1 MLSHNIGTPRFRV
14 TEAPHGH
21 TSPQSLWQGR
31 RHGQLHTRFYSFH
44 SVHWPKQ
51 DTRSH
56 FQGGQESTAWQVP
69 RGGGTKTS
77 AQGHGDHGQAS
88 SRKGCHSLRE
98 NANRKR
104 QGRSGGEE
112 RLSWVDSLGA
122 SYHPTLATGTQL
134 SLIKRSE
141 CLVANNQLVLLASLN
156 SKQSSRLVL
165 IASESA
171 WAAINKSHHRPVA

>member
-1 MLSHNIGTPRFRV
+1 MAGKETWPITHSLLQLPLS
-14 TEAPHGH
+14 
-21 TSPQSLWQGR
+21 SLAQA
-31 RHGQLHTRFYSFH
+31 RHAVPPSR
-44 SVHWPKQ
+44 
-51 DTRSH
+51 
-56 FQGGQESTAWQVP
+56 GQESIAWQVP
-69 RGGGTKTS
+69 RGGETKTS

-98 NANRKR
+98 DANRKR
-104 QGRSGGEE
+104 RGRSGGEE

-141 CLVANNQLVLLASLN
+141 CLMANNQLVLLASLN